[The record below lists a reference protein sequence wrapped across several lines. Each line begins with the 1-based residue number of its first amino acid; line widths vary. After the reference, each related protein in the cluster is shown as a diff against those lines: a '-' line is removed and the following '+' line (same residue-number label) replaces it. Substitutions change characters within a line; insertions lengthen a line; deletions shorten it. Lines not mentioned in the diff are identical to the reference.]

1 MQEGPEVTD
10 AADADKPGGAMP
22 VGIRLKWEAAS
33 AGGWDAKLALI
44 EDKEW
49 RRRLRKVESKAAA
62 PARAALLYLESLL
75 GLPCGGGG
83 GGSEAQYRSLLPSI
97 VPWASPSSAE

>member
-1 MQEGPEVTD
+1 
-10 AADADKPGGAMP
+10 MP

-33 AGGWDAKLALI
+33 AGGWEAKLALI

-62 PARAALLYLESLL
+62 QPRAALLYLESLL

-83 GGSEAQYRSLLPSI
+83 GGGGGKAQHCSLLPSMD
-97 VPWASPSSAE
+97 PSAER